1 MSNEDIKNEILS
13 RTDIV
18 EIISEYVRLTKRGR
32 NFVGLCPFHTERT
45 PSFTVSPDKQIY
57 KCFGCGKS
65 GNAITFLIEHNNL
78 SYIEALTFLGNKYG
92 VKVDLKEHKQEDTT
106 KIQDIYS
113 VLKESANYF
122 NSLLETQSGKNCN
135 EYFEARGFNKKT
147 IKEYQL
153 GYSPNSFDELSKH
166 LKKKGF
172 SEEIIHLA
180 GLTVESES
188 GKLYDRFRNRAM
200 FPIFDIFG
208 RVIAFGARLLE
219 DEKTQAKYINSPQTL
234 VYDKSKV
241 LYGLFQAK
249 NKIISNN
256 SAILVEGYADVLTLH
271 QNGITNSV
279 ASSGTSLTVE
289 QLKLLSRYTKN
300 LIIMYD
306 SDSAGQ
312 NASERAIELALGQGF
327 YPKIVVL
334 PAGEDPDSIL
344 RNNGYKTFLRS
355 LENSIDFIQF
365 LFDKYK
371 NTDKFSSASGKSE
384 IIKIIIKNINLI
396 PDPLQQ
402 EFLMQELAVKLDF
415 NETQAK
421 TLYEIKRK
429 IKPNEVV
436 SFKRNESEIT
446 LNNPQN
452 SEPEIDFEK
461 KCQNLIKKINNSE
474 YVLLSLILKDETN
487 FSYFKNINF
496 NKNLI
501 ITEISSK
508 LIDFI
513 TNYNSLSSLLFSLN
527 NEDVN
532 PYLKSILITL
542 SLNNESPSENWEK
555 YYEEDIEYNPQ
566 KSFQIVLLKLELE
579 KIEIEIKEFQ
589 KLLKNDLSEFEQLS
603 TLETIKNLLKKRE
616 EIKDKLMNS

>member
-65 GNAITFLIEHNNL
+65 GNAITFLIEHNSL
-78 SYIEALTFLGNKYG
+78 SFIEALTFLGNKYG

-122 NSLLETQSGKNCN
+122 NFLLETQSGKDCN
-135 EYFEARGFNKKT
+135 EYFEARGFTKKT

-219 DEKTQAKYINSPQTL
+219 DEKSQAKYINSPQTL

-241 LYGLFQAK
+241 LYGLYQGK

-271 QNGITNSV
+271 QNGITNTV

-306 SDSAGQ
+306 ADSAGQ

-327 YPKIVVL
+327 NPKIVVL
-334 PAGEDPDSIL
+334 PTGEDPDSIL
-344 RNNGYKTFLRS
+344 RNNGYKTFLRYF
-355 LENSIDFIQF
+355 ENSIDFIQF

-371 NTDKFSSASGKSE
+371 KTDKFSSASGKSE
-384 IIKIIIKNINLI
+384 IINMIIKNINLI

-402 EFLMQELAVKLDF
+402 EFLMQELTVKLDF

-421 TLYEIKRK
+421 TLYAIKKKTKPNDLIGLKRNDNEIKH
-429 IKPNEVV
+429 N
-436 SFKRNESEIT
+436 T
-446 LNNPQN
+446 AQN

-513 TNYNSLSSLLFSLN
+513 DNYNSLSSLLFSLN

-579 KIEIEIKEFQ
+579 KIENEIKEFQ
-589 KLLKNDLSEFEQLS
+589 KLLKNELNEFEQLS

-616 EIKDKLMNS
+616 EIKFKLMNS